1 MHLRK
6 SRKHKETVPFTKWL
20 IVHPCSKERFLFM
33 SRESL
38 PWFTILVL
46 VPQVQAH
53 L

>member
-1 MHLRK
+1 MHLCK

-20 IVHPCSKERFLFM
+20 IMHPCSKERFLFM

-38 PWFTILVL
+38 LWLSIVVL
-46 VPQVQAH
+46 VQQAPMR